1 MRKEEHQY
9 SPVNSNDYRE
19 HIIQNMSVLTKDL
32 VNAPDIRITLRT
44 PDAFIKC
51 SVCVPCSQENTDFS
65 LCTKNTQR
73 TRPCV
78 QERTPEGVPNL
89 LQFAIRKSVLGMSKL
104 FRGRVLPFKLV

>member
-32 VNAPDIRITLRT
+32 VNVPDIRITLRT

-51 SVCVPCSQENTDFS
+51 SVCVPYSQENTDFS
-65 LCTKNTQR
+65 LCTQNTQR

-78 QERTPEGVPNL
+78 QERTPGGVPN
-89 LQFAIRKSVLGMSKL
+89 SVTICYSKKCS
-104 FRGRVLPFKLV
+104 GHVKIV